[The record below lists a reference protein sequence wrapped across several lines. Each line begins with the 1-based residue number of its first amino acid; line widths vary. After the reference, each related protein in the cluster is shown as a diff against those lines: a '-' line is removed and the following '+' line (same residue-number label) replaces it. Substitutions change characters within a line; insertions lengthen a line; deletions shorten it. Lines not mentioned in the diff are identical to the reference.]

1 MNISLNNLDD
11 NDESTHTQTFRSS
24 MEYKLPGG
32 VVVDLLQKAGV
43 KEHANLYVT
52 HLMDILFNPDELLAM
67 ETKDVPT
74 DERYILLKEAVRNK
88 FRLTHEELET
98 MWIWLHNVILAKRR
112 TISAKR
118 RNTNEQ
124 INN

>member
-1 MNISLNNLDD
+1 
-11 NDESTHTQTFRSS
+11 
-24 MEYKLPGG
+24 
-32 VVVDLLQKAGV
+32 
-43 KEHANLYVT
+43 
-52 HLMDILFNPDELLAM
+52 MDILFNPDELLAM